1 MRKRPKLPIASDDL
15 NLMGCTV
22 SFSIYRFNHPAHAHF
37 PDGDGDHGVGLL
49 ASARGGDTFRQRRS
63 VNVHID
69 S

>member
-1 MRKRPKLPIASDDL
+1 MRKRPKLPIAPDNM
-15 NLMGCTV
+15 NLIG
-22 SFSIYRFNHPAHAHF
+22 FSFNHPAYAHF

-63 VNVHID
+63 AKLHID